1 MKSDKRKTLKKVW
14 GVIIITIIIYI
25 VVSFAITKIV
35 YDACFVR
42 YDKEAVLTPELQE
55 MVAARKS
62 ITFESSKNTLA
73 GYFYGNDESKGLVV
87 IAGGH
92 NSIADDY
99 LWQIKSFLDYGWQ
112 VFAFDGT
119 GCGDS
124 EGNSCVGFSQEV
136 FDLRAA
142 LQYVNSNYEYE
153 ELYIFG
159 HSRGGYAACTVDA
172 DKYNVAAIVS
182 VSGLNSAMEAVMEPA
197 VQRTGFLAYGN
208 YHFLW
213 MYQSILFGADVVNLS
228 AEEELDKSGVP
239 ALIIQGSQDEIAPPD
254 SGSIYS
260 HREDITSDNVEY
272 YICDVPGQN
281 GHTDLMYDNDG
292 TANDVLMNIINQ
304 FYSKKT
310 TVSN

>member
-1 MKSDKRKTLKKVW
+1 MKSYKRKSLKKVW
-14 GVIIITIIIYI
+14 GVIIITFIIYI

-42 YDKEAVLTPELQE
+42 YDKEAVVTLKLQE
-55 MVAARKS
+55 LIATRKS
-62 ITFESSKNTLA
+62 ITFESDKNTLA
-73 GYFYGNDESKGLVV
+73 GYFYGNDKSKGLVV

-92 NSIADDY
+92 NSVADDY
-99 LWQIKSFLDYGWQ
+99 LWQIKSFVDYGWQ
-112 VFAFDGT
+112 VFAYDGT

-124 EGNSCVGFSQEV
+124 EGDSCVGFSQQV
-136 FDLRAA
+136 LDLEAA

-172 DKYNVAAIVS
+172 DKYNIAAIVS

-197 VQRTGFLAYGN
+197 LQRTGILAYGN

-213 MYQSILFGADVVNLS
+213 LYQSILFGTEIVNLS

-239 ALIIQGSQDEIAPPD
+239 ALIIQGSNDEIAPPD
-254 SGSIYS
+254 SSSIYS
-260 HREDITSDNVEY
+260 HKEEISSDKVEY
-272 YICDVPGQN
+272 YLCDIPGQD